1 MWLFLVMPPR
11 FQLSG
16 EIRMGVSD
24 LQVVD
29 DLGASIFLDGD
40 NCQLSQLGVA
50 DAISGDDLGSVEP
63 TFAHGEE
70 WVFRG
75 DPHSGDFTR
84 VIFERNPNQIN
95 GLARHDGG
103 YGEDAGDASFLVAGD
118 DHVAFAK
125 RFDGRFALG
134 C

>member
-1 MWLFLVMPPR
+1 MPPS
-11 FQLSG
+11 LELTG

-29 DLGASIFLDGD
+29 DFGASIFLDGD

-50 DAISGDDLGSVEP
+50 DEVSGSDFGSVEP
-63 TFAHGEE
+63 AFAYGEE
-70 WVFRG
+70 RVLASDTEAGGFALGILERY
-75 DPHSGDFTR
+75 PH
-84 VIFERNPNQIN
+84 QISS
-95 GLARHDGG
+95 LARHDGG
-103 YGEDAGDASFLVAGD
+103 DGEDTGNAGFLVAGD

-125 RFDGRFALG
+125 RFDGCFALG